1 MARPSRHFPRAL
13 PAWREGCGTF
23 REHSPLGARVAELS
37 ASTLRLARPSR
48 HFPRALPAWREG
60 RGTFREHPPI
70 GETVAA
76 LSASTPRLAR
86 GSRHFPR
93 ALPAWREGCGTFR
106 DRLSR
111 ATGPCGISRDRH
123 SRFRHQSFKVV
134 PASADAVPSRVP
146 ARHLGLRG
154 SAAPRQAVSPSLFR
168 STGGGRPL
176 SMGFDIPFIFALD
189 FVFYTKGTVPF
200 VLPMTTVD

>member
-1 MARPSRHFPRAL
+1 MPRLRWRDRRSTFREHSPLGETVAALSASTLRLARPSRNFPRAL

-37 ASTLRLARPSR
+37 ASTLHLARPLR
-48 HFPRALPAWREG
+48 NFPRAP
-60 RGTFREHPPI
+60 FH
-70 GETVAA
+70 
-76 LSASTPRLAR
+76 LAR
-86 GSRHFPR
+86 GLRNFPR
-93 ALPAWREGCGTFR
+93 APSAWR
-106 DRLSR
+106 DRR
-111 ATGPCGISRDRH
+111 GISRDRH

-168 STGGGRPL
+168 STGGGRE
-176 SMGFDIPFIFALD
+176 S
-189 FVFYTKGTVPF
+189 Y
-200 VLPMTTVD
+200 

>member
-1 MARPSRHFPRAL
+1 MPRL
-13 PAWREGCGTF
+13 RWRDRRGTF

-48 HFPRALPAWREG
+48 HLPRAPPTWREG
-60 RGTFREHPPI
+60 CGTFREH
-70 GETVAA
+70 
-76 LSASTPRLAR
+76 LS
-86 GSRHFPR
+86 
-93 ALPAWREGCGTFR
+93 AWREGCGTFR
-106 DRLSR
+106 KHLSR

-134 PASADAVPSRVP
+134 PASADAVPLRVP

-168 STGGGRPL
+168 STGGGRESL
-176 SMGFDIPFIFALD
+176 WLDFGFIFALVGDSFCFHAD
-189 FVFYTKGTVPF
+189 FRRKDYFIFSKKSTASSF
-200 VLPMTTVD
+200 SLNWH

>member
-1 MARPSRHFPRAL
+1 MPRL
-13 PAWREGCGTF
+13 RWRDRRGTF
-23 REHSPLGARVAELS
+23 REHSPLGARVAALS
-37 ASTLRLARPSR
+37 ASTPHLARGLR
-48 HFPRALPAWREG
+48 HSPRAPSAWRDR
-60 RGTFREHPPI
+60 RGTFREH
-70 GETVAA
+70 
-76 LSASTPRLAR
+76 
-86 GSRHFPR
+86 
-93 ALPAWREGCGTFR
+93 
-106 DRLSR
+106 LSR

-176 SMGFDIPFIFALD
+176 SMGFDMFILFSRFRLSSLHGCERPLIA
-189 FVFYTKGTVPF
+189 VNSPSTVARGR
-200 VLPMTTVD
+200 

>member
-1 MARPSRHFPRAL
+1 MPRL
-13 PAWREGCGTF
+13 RWRDRRGTFREHSPTWREGRGTFREHLSAWREGCGTFRKHLSAWREGRGTF

-48 HFPRALPAWREG
+48 HFPRAP
-60 RGTFREHPPI
+60 
-70 GETVAA
+70 
-76 LSASTPRLAR
+76 S
-86 GSRHFPR
+86 
-93 ALPAWREGCGTFR
+93 AWREGCGTFR

-168 STGGGRPL
+168 STGGGRPFLLLDNLFISL
-176 SMGFDIPFIFALD
+176 SG
-189 FVFYTKGTVPF
+189 
-200 VLPMTTVD
+200 